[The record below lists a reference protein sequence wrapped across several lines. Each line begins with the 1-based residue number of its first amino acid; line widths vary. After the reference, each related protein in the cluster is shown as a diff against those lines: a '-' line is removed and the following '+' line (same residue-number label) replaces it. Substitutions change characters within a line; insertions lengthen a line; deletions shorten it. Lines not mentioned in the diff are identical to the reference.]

1 MRDVLK
7 VVVVDL
13 DVLYVVVVDFDVLN
27 VVVKLDDVLNVVLK
41 EVVHSFLL
49 AKNPKLMRSHRY
61 S

>member
-27 VVVKLDDVLNVVLK
+27 VVVKLDDVLKVVLK
-41 EVVHSFLL
+41 EVVNSFLPL
-49 AKNPKLMRSHRY
+49 INPKLIAHPIY